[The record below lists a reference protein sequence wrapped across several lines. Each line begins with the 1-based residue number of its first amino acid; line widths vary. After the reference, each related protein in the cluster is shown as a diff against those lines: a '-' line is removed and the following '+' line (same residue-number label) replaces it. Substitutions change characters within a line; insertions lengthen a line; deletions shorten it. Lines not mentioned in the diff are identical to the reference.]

1 MELFLDKRNMF
12 FCGLILY
19 VFRSFF
25 SYTSYPV
32 PIPILTFLW
41 YGAIFCWVLAI
52 IMRFEW
58 NPLIIIELCAV
69 AYGFFSYKITGST
82 NILAIILILL
92 SSKEIECRDI
102 IDVLFKVTA
111 PLMGFSIV
119 WYGIN
124 FILGNAVVTKTREIN
139 GTVSMRHSFYFNHAN
154 GFSFYFLFI
163 L

>member
-1 MELFLDKRNMF
+1 MCLEASSVIPHIRFL
-12 FCGLILY
+12 
-19 VFRSFF
+19 FRS
-25 SYTSYPV
+25 S
-32 PIPILTFLW
+32 TFLW

-102 IDVLFKVTA
+102 ICFCL
-111 PLMGFSIV
+111 
-119 WYGIN
+119 
-124 FILGNAVVTKTREIN
+124 R
-139 GTVSMRHSFYFNHAN
+139 
-154 GFSFYFLFI
+154 
-163 L
+163 